1 MKMFEMSIEEFEA
14 LPYPERQQ
22 GCARMIDA
30 VLARI
35 EGQGRD
41 PSTGEDEFLR
51 DAISAYADANFA
63 LTVESAA
70 RAWRSDGR
78 PKLPG
83 LVEPDRSVPL
93 REAWKNAMAV
103 RQQLG

>member
-1 MKMFEMSIEEFEA
+1 MKIFQMSIEEFEA
-14 LPYPERQQ
+14 LPYAERQQ
-22 GCARMIDA
+22 GCVQMIDA
-30 VLARI
+30 VFAQI
-35 EGQGRD
+35 EGQERD
-41 PSTGEDEFLR
+41 PSNGEDEFLR

-63 LTVESAA
+63 LTAACAASA
-70 RAWRSDGR
+70 WHCNGH

-93 REAWKNAMAV
+93 REAWKNALAV